1 MPPSGTTL
9 HGISSLHAIY
19 IRIPIFLHLALVAYT
34 LCAEQS
40 HSTWVYPDE
49 TGILHYRADAHGN
62 TIPDF
67 SRAGYRYGND
77 LPVVPSLR
85 ELSPGPPDKE
95 SDDTNRIQVALDE
108 LGLRLEREGLSHGAL
123 RLRAGVW
130 RVSGQLVLRHH
141 GVVLRGDGVGPAGTE
156 IIATGTDR
164 RSLLVVGE
172 NDERRRE
179 LPGTRRRV
187 EADYVPWS
195 ARFVPL
201 DSTAGYAPGQR
212 VVVLR
217 PGTPEWVRE
226 IGMDR
231 IPPDPVNPARRVQ
244 QWPPEVY
251 DFHFERVVTAVRDGG
266 LELDAPVIMA
276 LDRRF
281 GGGDVYRYTAERI
294 RENGIENLLLVSAF
308 ESTVPDDEEHAWFG
322 ITIGAAENTW
332 VKNVHMRHFVHGIRV
347 NPAAIYTTVELSR
360 HEAPVSQITG
370 GRRYA
375 FALHG
380 QYGLVRNCE
389 ADETRHAFSTS
400 SRVRGPNVFLDCAAT
415 RSLNDSGPHHRW
427 AVGTLYDNVVDT
439 KLHVQNRLWSGSG
452 HGWAGAQQ
460 VFWNCRVEEFRVQ
473 QPPTAQNYAIGGAG
487 RLMPGTWSP
496 DEADGVF
503 DQVGRIVEPVS
514 LYRAQRAAR
523 LDRVRP

>member
-1 MPPSGTTL
+1 ML
-9 HGISSLHAIY
+9 LAIFFGSVLLSDF
-19 IRIPIFLHLALVAYT
+19 PAT
-34 LCAEQS
+34 GKS
-40 HSTWVYPDE
+40 HSVWVYPDKAGE
-49 TGILHYRADAHGN
+49 LVYKTDAQGN
-62 TIPDF
+62 SIPDF
-67 SRAGYRYGND
+67 SLAGYGGGSP
-77 LPVVPSLR
+77 LPEVPTLLAIRPR
-85 ELSPGPPDKE
+85 EEGDE
-95 SDDTNRIQVALDE
+95 TDDTERIQAALDQ
-108 LGLRLEREGLSHGAL
+108 LGARLGREGLSHGAVQL
-123 RLRAGVW
+123 GAGVW
-130 RVSGQLVLRHH
+130 HVSGQLILRHD
-141 GVVLRGDGVGPAGTE
+141 GLVLRGEGHGPTGTKV
-156 IIATGTDR
+156 IATGTDR
-164 RSLLVVGE
+164 RSLLVVGAS
-172 NDERRRE
+172 DERRRE
-179 LPGTRRRV
+179 LRGTRRKV
-187 EADYVPWS
+187 LDDYVAWS

-201 DSTAGYAPGQR
+201 DSTTGYAPGQR

-217 PGTPEWVRE
+217 PGTSEWIQE

-294 RENGIENLLLVSAF
+294 RENGIEELLLVSAYN
-308 ESTVPDDEEHAWFG
+308 SSVPDDEAHAWFG
-322 ITIGAAENTW
+322 ITIGAAESSW
-332 VKNVHMRHFVHGIRV
+332 VRGVRLRHFVHGVRV
-347 NPAAIYTTVELSR
+347 DSGALYTTIEHCR
-360 HEAPVSQITG
+360 HEAPISQITG

-380 QYGLVRNCE
+380 QYGLVQNCT

-400 SRVRGPNVFLDCAAT
+400 SRVRGPNVFLDCSAT
-415 RSLNDSGPHHRW
+415 RSHNDSGPHHRW

-523 LDRVRP
+523 LDRARP